1 MKENLKEVLEN
12 NKKWPILLVNVNTEE
27 IINSFVINADI
38 SNEELAVLVDDK
50 GQTTP
55 NWLKQL
61 QVKSKLENNT
71 VLIISNIDSV
81 AEEEQNKFYGLLK
94 YKALNGIELPL
105 NSQIVLTCTSEEKIS
120 KKIKDL
126 CIIF

>member
-1 MKENLKEVLEN
+1 MKENLNLVLNN
-12 NKKWPILLVNVNTEE
+12 NKKWPLLLKNVDATEIANSV
-27 IINSFVINADI
+27 IIEADI
-38 SNEELAVLVDDK
+38 SNAELAVLVDEK